1 MFGFFF
7 GLNQHNVWK
16 FLTCLSIYPMR
27 VVLFGSSALCFPCH
41 EFGPI
46 IRPHSSTDWKS
57 HQTSIAGYPRG
68 SRLTGAGQG
77 GACDDKVSVRMAF
90 YWYRWFC
97 STPQSPP
104 EINMITSIHISQLN
118 AYTYSALARASCE
131 RTKED
136 FFPRV
141 FSHSHPNRLPPC
153 SASLERWT
161 NIIIQIF
168 YRWQGVINGSHDSL
182 VSLQEHI

>member
-1 MFGFFF
+1 
-7 GLNQHNVWK
+7 
-16 FLTCLSIYPMR
+16 MR